1 MTKYAII
8 TCISKPE
15 VYQSCLLDSLTKC
28 RRSFDVEIVPVFN
41 TTGQYSASVALN
53 YGMSV
58 TDADV
63 VIFSHQDITLLDDWF
78 ERLDAA
84 VNSLDDWAII
94 GASGI
99 TLAATRYH
107 IGGWG
112 GPISAEHKIAVGT
125 VYSDNGLEW
134 DGIKELTAVH
144 TVDECLFVLNRSTGL
159 KFDTAIAG
167 FHLYG
172 TDLSLQAR
180 KAGLGV
186 YAASLPLVHHNSHSS
201 SLRDSYWPMLHHMFH
216 KWRQPFPEVLGTFY
230 HWATFDGAPEI
241 VGYIGHKMRLD
252 DYLINVKCMKI
263 GRVL

>member
-1 MTKYAII
+1 MTKYAIV

-28 RRSFDVEIVPVFN
+28 RRGFDIEIIPVFN
-41 TTGQYSASVALN
+41 TTGQYPASVALN

-63 VIFSHQDITLLDDWF
+63 VIFSHQDITLLDGWF
-78 ERLDAA
+78 QKLDDA
-84 VNSLDDWAII
+84 VQASSDWAII

-99 TLAATRYH
+99 RLSATRDD

-112 GPISAEHKIAVGT
+112 GPRSSDTKIAVGT

-134 DGIKELTAVH
+134 DGIEVLTPVH
-144 TVDECLFVLNRSTGL
+144 TVDECLFALNRSAGL
-159 KFDTAIAG
+159 KFDTTMGG

-172 TDLSLQAR
+172 TDIALQAR
-180 KAGLGV
+180 NAGFGV
-186 YAASLPLVHHNSHSS
+186 YAASLPLIHHNTYSS
-201 SLRDSYWPMLHHMFH
+201 SLKDSYWPMLHHMFH
-216 KWRQPFPEVLGTFY
+216 KWRKPFPEVLGTFY
-230 HWATFDGAPEI
+230 HWAMVDGAPEI

-252 DYLINVKCMKI
+252 DYLINIKCMKV